1 MTQSL
6 REQLLQAGLVT
17 EEQVK
22 QVEQAK
28 APKPRQGER
37 GGPRNGKPGKGGGH
51 GAEPGRRDPRTRNRR
66 PGKPQE
72 QTPRGTPRRQQ
83 AAAAAPRAA
92 AAPDARALKQQLRAL
107 VAAHRVNKED
117 ADVAYHFQV
126 GTTIKHLY
134 VTAEQQ
140 AALAEGRLCI
150 AFLDGRRN
158 LLPVEQGREIL
169 RIDPSR
175 TVIFPGDDDANP

>member
-28 APKPRQGER
+28 TPVARQGER
-37 GGPRNGKPGKGGGH
+37 RGARNAAPGKGGH
-51 GAEPGRRDPRTRNRR
+51 GAGPKRQGPRSPGRRT
-66 PGKPQE
+66 GKPQG
-72 QTPRGTPRRQQ
+72 QTPRGKPQGQQ
-83 AAAAAPRAA
+83 ASETPAPQAVPR
-92 AAPDARALKQQLRAL
+92 PDARALKHQLRQL
-107 VAAHRVNKED
+107 VAAHRMNKEE

-126 GTTIKHLY
+126 GSTIKHLY

-158 LLPVEQGREIL
+158 LLPVAQGREIL

-175 TVIFPGDDDANP
+175 TVIFPGDDDSTP